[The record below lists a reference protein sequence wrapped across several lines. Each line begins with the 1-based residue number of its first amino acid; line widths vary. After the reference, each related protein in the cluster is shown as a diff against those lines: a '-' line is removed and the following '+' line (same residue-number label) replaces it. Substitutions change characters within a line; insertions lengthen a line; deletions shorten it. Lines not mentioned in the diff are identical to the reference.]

1 MQVYKKQNFKPRI
14 EHNSNI
20 YLICLLVDR
29 NKYEK
34 ESHVKKYFVL
44 TRAGQGLSNE
54 WQKFTKSPFM
64 KVLIINL
71 KNLEE
76 KQE

>member
-1 MQVYKKQNFKPRI
+1 M
-14 EHNSNI
+14 
-20 YLICLLVDR
+20 DR